1 MCCFVK
7 VVGIEGTHI
16 FDIGARGNGN
26 HIAVLHSEVVTDDS
40 VDSSTSL
47 IELLVGKDDEHC
59 LLSLLASYEDGVA
72 AEELEGV
79 HGSLGQ
85 GNDAVVIVDGIGNP
99 GFSLV
104 CGFVLFV
111 RDEHLHQLVG
121 LLLLLEDGSGGV
133 IFL

>member
-1 MCCFVK
+1 M
-7 VVGIEGTHI
+7 
-16 FDIGARGNGN
+16 
-26 HIAVLHSEVVTDDS
+26 LHSEVVTDDS
-40 VDSSTSL
+40 VNSSTSF
-47 IELLVGKDDEHC
+47 IKLLVGKNDEHC
-59 LLSLLASYEDGVA
+59 LLSLLASYKDGVA

-99 GFSLV
+99 GSASV
-104 CGFVLFV
+104 CDFELFV

-121 LLLLLEDGSGGV
+121 LLLLLENGSGGV